1 MLNQCARITKDKH
14 YLFCAPVFC
23 IPDACPGSHAAGRR
37 IFSQP
42 SFACHPDRSVSAL
55 ADAKWRDLSS
65 PRSPSRPLGKPG
77 ETRGQTGRF
86 LILCQFDGASCL
98 YRYRKCFA
106 PRHAAGQRSP
116 IPARFRCGPARDSQK
131 YAHRTAVVFRGV
143 CPILGSGNGT
153 SAGAAK
159 GRSATPCGE
168 ESRPNKA
175 GLLRHNGHA

>member
-65 PRSPSRPLGKPG
+65 PRSPSRP
-77 ETRGQTGRF
+77 
-86 LILCQFDGASCL
+86 CVGA
-98 YRYRKCFA
+98 
-106 PRHAAGQRSP
+106 RHA
-116 IPARFRCGPARDSQK
+116 
-131 YAHRTAVVFRGV
+131 
-143 CPILGSGNGT
+143 CPISFPMTLSSSPPCSRSLQTAGFLRAFVHTPCPLCPSFRTEQADALSFHVRSCERVGLRREKSLFAFCSAIT
-153 SAGAAK
+153 SALRWRESFRSLRSTTL
-159 GRSATPCGE
+159 GRVRQANARTSE
-168 ESRPNKA
+168 
-175 GLLRHNGHA
+175 